1 EKSIWYNS
9 VNYLYSHVSNEEEIP
24 VGVASPINLH
34 GIIIRTGLYQK
45 LSEDRSIQILFA
57 PRLMSDFNNING
69 DHFQYGGIVL
79 YEKKISDKLKMG
91 YGAMYNQ
98 ELFGPYL
105 TPLINLNW
113 QLSNR
118 LSITGLLPVYAK
130 VKYKINDRFTAGISH
145 FGLITTY
152 KLGDSEYEGDYI
164 ERKSID
170 ETLFGRYRIT
180 GNIYLEGRFG
190 HTFGRSYTQYE
201 SDQKVGFSLPL
212 IGFGD
217 DRVQKNVS
225 FKDGWITNL
234 RLVYSIPIPEG
245 KKAE

>member
-1 EKSIWYNS
+1 
-9 VNYLYSHVSNEEEIP
+9 
-24 VGVASPINLH
+24 
-34 GIIIRTGLYQK
+34 
-45 LSEDRSIQILFA
+45 
-57 PRLMSDFNNING
+57 
-69 DHFQYGGIVL
+69 
-79 YEKKISDKLKMG
+79 MG

-105 TPLINLNW
+105 TPLININW

-118 LSITGLLPVYAK
+118 LSITGLLPIYAK

-180 GNIYLEGRFG
+180 GNLYLEGRFG

-201 SDQKVGFSLPL
+201 ADQKVGFSLKFRRSL
-212 IGFGD
+212 NHFIL
-217 DRVQKNVS
+217 KCEILS
-225 FKDGWITNL
+225 
-234 RLVYSIPIPEG
+234 
-245 KKAE
+245 